1 MSYLKRGVLMF
12 KRILVP
18 LDGSFRAE
26 QAVPMAA
33 RIARSTGGSIHLVRV
48 VNPLRDYSIGW
59 APCTMITEQMM
70 DEEISE
76 ANAYVKTMAASP
88 LLRGIET
95 SSEVAFALGSAAQ
108 RIIEVAK
115 AYKADLIVLCSHGR
129 TGLSRWAMGSVAQA
143 LVHHST
149 FPLLVLRQSKAV
161 PSHVRVAMV
170 RPLSALVSLAE
181 RALSSAANVDGPVVR
196 KN

>member
-1 MSYLKRGVLMF
+1 MGAMSYLKRGVLMF

-33 RIARSTGGSIHLVRV
+33 RIARGSGGSIHLVRV
-48 VNPLRDYSIGW
+48 VNPLYDYSMGW
-59 APCTMITEQMM
+59 APGVMITEQIM
-70 DEEISE
+70 DAEMTE
-76 ANAYVKTMAASP
+76 ADEYVKKMATSP

-95 SSEVAFALGSAAQ
+95 SSEVTFALGPVAQ
-108 RIIEVAK
+108 RIIEAAE

-129 TGLSRWAMGSVAQA
+129 TGLTRWALGSIAHA

-149 FPLLVLRQSKAV
+149 FPLLVLRQNKDM

-170 RPLSALVSLAE
+170 RPLSAFTTLAE
-181 RALSSAANVDGPVVR
+181 RALRSAANVNAR
-196 KN
+196 